1 MTHQDKNKMIPEK
14 TERIPERQ
22 DQKEDR
28 KGRFL
33 PIFFWS
39 D

>member
-1 MTHQDKNKMIPEK
+1 MTQNNAEMIREK
-14 TERIPERQ
+14 TERMIDGQENN
-22 DQKEDR
+22 KER

-33 PIFFWS
+33 PIFFWT

>member
-1 MTHQDKNKMIPEK
+1 MTQNNTEMIREK
-14 TERIPERQ
+14 TERMVDRQ
-22 DQKEDR
+22 KHNEES

-33 PIFFWS
+33 PIFFWT

>member
-1 MTHQDKNKMIPEK
+1 MTQQDNDKMIREK
-14 TERIPERQ
+14 TERIPEIQ

-33 PIFFWS
+33 PIFFWT